1 MKLAEYLASKEY
13 PGRGI
18 VVGKTAT
25 DIVMAYFIMGRS
37 VNSQNRIFEETED
50 GIRTKA
56 FDESKMVDPSLI
68 IYHPVRKV
76 GDVTV
81 VTNGDQTD
89 TIRDFMVK
97 GDSFENALRTREFEP
112 DGPNWT
118 PRISGI
124 VYPDN
129 TFKMSILKS
138 DNGSDAQCVRNFF
151 EYSAP
156 ITGQGRLIH
165 TYKENG
171 TPIPSFEGEPKV
183 FEIGGDIDTFTE
195 TVWNALNP
203 DNKVSLFVRYI
214 SLADRSVQTRI
225 VNKNV

>member
-1 MKLAEYLASKEY
+1 MRIADYLASKEY

-18 VVGKTAT
+18 MVGKTAT

-214 SLADRSVQTRI
+214 SLADRTVQTRI